1 MPRVTRAAL
10 RSNALLEDAL
20 VAASTPLP
28 LTPRKERVA
37 LGEITDSQMNEALE
51 LRGPEE
57 TKETGKMAPSKAV
70 PGKGKRGKGAKKGKK
85 QVMKA
90 EEVDVEILE
99 DDNQSE
105 TSSAVEEAC
114 QDLMKESS
122 GGNTLACPL
131 ISGYALIENIH
142 RNPPGCHA

>member
-20 VAASTPLP
+20 IAASTPLP

-37 LGEITDSQMNEALE
+37 LGDITDNNVRESPALE
-51 LRGPEE
+51 TAEKV
-57 TKETGKMAPSKAV
+57 KETSKVAPNKAGAGRGKKA
-70 PGKGKRGKGAKKGKK
+70 KGAKKGKK
-85 QVMKA
+85 QTTKA
-90 EEVDVEILE
+90 EEVNIEVLE

-131 ISGYALIENIH
+131 ISGH
-142 RNPPGCHA
+142 

>member
-37 LGEITDSQMNEALE
+37 LGDITDNNVREAPVLE
-51 LRGPEE
+51 AAEKVE
-57 TKETGKMAPSKAV
+57 ETGKMAPSKAG
-70 PGKGKRGKGAKKGKK
+70 PGKGKKGKSAKKGKK
-85 QVMKA
+85 QGTKA
-90 EEVDVEILE
+90 EEVNVEVLE

-131 ISGYALIENIH
+131 ISVHPLIGNTN
-142 RNPPGCHA
+142 RNSSSCDA